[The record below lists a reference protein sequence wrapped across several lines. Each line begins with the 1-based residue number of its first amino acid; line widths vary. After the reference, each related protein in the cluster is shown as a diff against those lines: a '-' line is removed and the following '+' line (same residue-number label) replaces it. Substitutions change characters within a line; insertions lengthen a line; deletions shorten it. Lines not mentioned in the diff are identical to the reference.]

1 MKEKVLDELSVEM
14 RNAMLKVLQ
23 KKSNLKKM
31 DKAEVTNFEVMGI
44 MASAM
49 LDVLTVKTELSEQEW
64 TKIIATAFN
73 NAIGE

>member
-31 DKAEVTNFEVMGI
+31 DKAEVTNFDVMGV

-49 LDVLTVKTELSEQEW
+49 LDVLTIKTELTEQEW
-64 TKIIATAFN
+64 TKIISTAFN
-73 NAIGE
+73 NALGE